1 MNLNRVLDEL
11 NAKIQ
16 KDHRE
21 NSTLP
26 KIAKTPRREKDE
38 GDDKTR
44 RGKDKD
50 KKQSENMDEKV
61 NKEKEK
67 EGGEEKISKT
77 KGKQPSKLPKS
88 ILNKSEPLMSTKQ
101 SKTLD
106 AKIVD
111 NAAKP
116 SVAMRS
122 KAAKATGAE
131 LRKEPEISKP
141 TKSLT
146 SDSLEAPTTA
156 TDLKDSKMVVA
167 KPRHGK
173 VGSPDPRKDHL
184 KNMDTKDRDSTGLP
198 SSCPNNKMSRAS
210 QDSGKSKNNSN
221 TKVPKLSKY
230 STTDHPNDNSSAKST
245 TDPTDTNLT
254 KIEGPTTALTSM
266 IVNSGQLETSL
277 TLKVSLLSS
286 NDHIEVKTTTTSE
299 HQTHRSDMDTEQR
312 RTSECPQVL
321 PSNPKSS
328 SSTSNSGPKN
338 TKSKSSLCTSP
349 SKTLTSD
356 LSTQSSIV
364 FVDVSPTH
372 STTML
377 SKGTL
382 KTGTSLDTKPTN
394 STTSIPNKPSRELTE
409 VTKYQPDGSN
419 TSNRE
424 DHGCLKLSPAT
435 KTAANYTEISYA
447 SGGDYKE
454 NPESSEH
461 CGINQQSTSTKSN
474 ITTESSSSIS
484 VLSEIPKTNTS
495 VGTTVL
501 KSLKDKENI
510 EDSAFSDFISTTSKS
525 LVNPSSKVS
534 RSSNIEQKNSS
545 NEVELNIK
553 SLKNP
558 HSKSLIGEPKTKHG
572 SFSNHTKSTTAM
584 TQKTRFSTEV
594 RKKRD
599 NPENINT
606 TNISTTAD
614 SASFTTTATSDHKAL
629 TKSSVFHNMDTADVN
644 ELEFSSLY
652 SSPPPPPPPPSST
665 PLLLPPS
672 STSVIPSIS
681 VISNNSP
688 VTSDHFT
695 LAAGFHPGTHSLR

>member
-198 SSCPNNKMSRAS
+198 SSCPNNKMSRVS

-254 KIEGPTTALTSM
+254 KTEGPTTALTSM

-382 KTGTSLDTKPTN
+382 KTGTSSDTKPTN

-409 VTKYQPDGSN
+409 
-419 TSNRE
+419 
-424 DHGCLKLSPAT
+424 
-435 KTAANYTEISYA
+435 
-447 SGGDYKE
+447 
-454 NPESSEH
+454 
-461 CGINQQSTSTKSN
+461 
-474 ITTESSSSIS
+474 ESSSSIS

-584 TQKTRFSTEV
+584 TQKTRLSTEV

-614 SASFTTTATSDHKAL
+614 SASFTTTATPDHKAL